1 MLGIDKI
8 SSKIASIDCKEVAK
22 LFQLDSKVVNRPNI
36 GEIDMLIGLQQ
47 FAYHPVK
54 IREAG
59 HLLLMKNQFGLVIAG
74 SHQDVEETIIK
85 ESCSLVRQATVMH
98 LQESMNRFHSVEGLG
113 VVCTPQCGSC
123 QCGKCHPGGKDMTL
137 KDEGEFQQ
145 IEAGL
150 KFDEKGGNWLAA
162 YPWIR
167 SPTELP
173 NNRKFAIKMMLAT
186 KRMLQR
192 DSKKADVFKQQME
205 DLLRRGVARVV
216 TEEEFDG
223 YAGPRYYINY
233 HGVMNPSSTS
243 TPFRI
248 VFNSSAK
255 YCGSSLNE
263 FLAKGPSLLNSLLG
277 ILLRWR
283 QNQFGYVGDI

>member
-1 MLGIDKI
+1 
-8 SSKIASIDCKEVAK
+8 
-22 LFQLDSKVVNRPNI
+22 
-36 GEIDMLIGLQQ
+36 
-47 FAYHPVK
+47 
-54 IREAG
+54 
-59 HLLLMKNQFGLVIAG
+59 
-74 SHQDVEETIIK
+74 
-85 ESCSLVRQATVMH
+85 
-98 LQESMNRFHSVEGLG
+98 
-113 VVCTPQCGSC
+113 
-123 QCGKCHPGGKDMTL
+123 MTL
-137 KDEGEFQQ
+137 KDERELQQ

-150 KFDEKGGNWLAA
+150 KFDENGGNWLAA

-186 KRMLQR
+186 ERRLQR

-223 YAGPRYYINY
+223 YVGPKYYINY